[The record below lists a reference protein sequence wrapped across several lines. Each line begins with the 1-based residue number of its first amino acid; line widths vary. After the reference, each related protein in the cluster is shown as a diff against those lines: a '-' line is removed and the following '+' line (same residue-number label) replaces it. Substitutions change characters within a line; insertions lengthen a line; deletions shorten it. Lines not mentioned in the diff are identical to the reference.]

1 MRTDEHDRTCDILG
15 IRVKTL
21 DWPEVLRDL
30 EDALEP
36 GRPQRL
42 VNFLNANN
50 ANIAHGNQ
58 AYRRSL
64 ARSDVLPDGIGVD
77 IASRLL
83 HGRPFPANLNGT
95 DLIPAFLVHVT
106 RPLRVAL
113 IGAREEVIEAAV
125 GNFAKATPWHAFR
138 AISHGYFSPSETG
151 AILADLAAFDP
162 DVTLV
167 ALGSP
172 AQEIWMDAH
181 IGPGHGRL
189 VFGVGALF
197 DFVSGVVPRAPELV
211 RNLRL
216 EWVYRLMVEPG
227 RLWRRYILGNPV
239 FLYRVLRYKYSGSRL
254 EPRAAR

>member
-1 MRTDEHDRTCDILG
+1 MRTDEHHRTRDILG
-15 IRVKTL
+15 IRVKVL
-21 DWPEVLRDL
+21 DWPQAMREL

-36 GRPQRL
+36 GRPQRI

-64 ARSDVLPDGIGVD
+64 ARCDVLADGIGVD

-95 DLIPAFLVHVT
+95 DLVPAFLVHVT

-113 IGAREEVIEAAV
+113 VGAREEVIAAAAAK
-125 GNFAKATPWHAFR
+125 FARATPWHEFR
-138 AISHGYFSPSETG
+138 AVSHGYFNAAQTDDV
-151 AILADLAAFDP
+151 LADLAAFDP

-172 AQEIWMDAH
+172 AQEIFIDTYM
-181 IGPGHGRL
+181 GPGHGQV

-197 DFVSGVVPRAPELV
+197 DFVSGVVPRAPQLV
-211 RNLRL
+211 RDLRL
-216 EWVYRLMVEPG
+216 EWVYRLIMEPG

-239 FLYRVLRYKYSGSRL
+239 FIYRVLRYKFSGSRL
-254 EPRAAR
+254 EPRAAS

>member
-1 MRTDEHDRTCDILG
+1 
-15 IRVKTL
+15 
-21 DWPEVLRDL
+21 
-30 EDALEP
+30 
-36 GRPQRL
+36 
-42 VNFLNANN
+42 
-50 ANIAHGNQ
+50 
-58 AYRRSL
+58 
-64 ARSDVLPDGIGVD
+64 
-77 IASRLL
+77 
-83 HGRPFPANLNGT
+83 
-95 DLIPAFLVHVT
+95 
-106 RPLRVAL
+106 
-113 IGAREEVIEAAV
+113 VIEAAV